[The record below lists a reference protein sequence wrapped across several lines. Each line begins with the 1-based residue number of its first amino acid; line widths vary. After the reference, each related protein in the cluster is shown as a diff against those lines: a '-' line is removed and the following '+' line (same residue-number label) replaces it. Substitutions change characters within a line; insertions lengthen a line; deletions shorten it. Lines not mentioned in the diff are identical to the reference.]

1 MALRAA
7 DGVVV
12 GVDGCRRRL
21 VTVVVLVAVVGLVGC
36 SPANQGA
43 VTLDA
48 ATGRPALVTA
58 LCEGEGIVAVR
69 LAEATSGAGHY
80 EQGATIWRIEAQ
92 SGQRLSRIVVGEVPD
107 GFVVTVAL
115 DGADLPAEMV
125 LAAESDGGGRG
136 IAGDLGGFFVRDE
149 LQAGVLVQGQT
160 TPSEGDLARHARAN
174 CSRGLF
180 AQLGLPPWLDWIA
193 LGLLVTLAAAAGG
206 LVMRSARRRRSV
218 ARTG

>member
-1 MALRAA
+1 MRRGTSPTAS
-7 DGVVV
+7 DGW
-12 GVDGCRRRL
+12 RWRL
-21 VTVVVLVAVVGLVGC
+21 VAVTVLVAVLGLAGC

-58 LCEGEGIVAVR
+58 LCEGEGIAAVR

-80 EQGATIWRIEAQ
+80 EEGATIWRIEAQ
-92 SGQRLSRIVVGEVPD
+92 PGQRLSRIVVGEVPN
-107 GFVVTVAL
+107 GFVETVAL
-115 DGADLPAEMV
+115 DSADLPAEMV
-125 LAAESDGGGRG
+125 LAAESDGGGRA
-136 IAGDLGGFFVRDE
+136 IADDLGGFFVRDE
-149 LQAGVLVQGQT
+149 LEAGVLVQGQT

-174 CSRGLF
+174 CSRSLF

-193 LGLLVTLAAAAGG
+193 LGLLVTLAATAGG
-206 LVMRSARRRRSV
+206 LVVRSERRRRRRRV